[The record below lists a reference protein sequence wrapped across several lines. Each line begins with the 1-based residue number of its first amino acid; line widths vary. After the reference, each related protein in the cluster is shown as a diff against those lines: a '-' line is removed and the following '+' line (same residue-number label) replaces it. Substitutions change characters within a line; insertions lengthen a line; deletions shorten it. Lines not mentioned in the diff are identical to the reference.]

1 MIPVSFLC
9 ICIAANS
16 PAQEGPTLPVPRKEL
31 PALHQPE
38 YDLDIQLDL
47 DRHTA
52 LVQQRVTWTN
62 THSLAATELVFN
74 AHSHFELPDKD
85 IGLMAKTVEILRM
98 NPSDVLGFKGPACE
112 VKRTLLLGA
121 PLAPRDTSGT
131 SGHPLALDAAEVPF
145 HFAPDNCSALV
156 IPLPSPVH
164 QGETVVV
171 QIDFVMHLPQKQGRW
186 GQWNGVTFLSNWQPV
201 VAFYDD
207 HGWHPTPFVPWH
219 QPFFNEAGLY
229 NVRVTL
235 PADQKI
241 ACTGSIVRTESV
253 RDGLQRVTIVTSCA
267 RDFAFLCSTRY
278 CEYVAQNGP
287 VKVRCMAFPEHEH
300 HAREMARHAGDA
312 IAAYSRWF
320 GPYPYPEF
328 TIAESYFGW
337 NGNECA
343 GLVMIDERVF
353 ALPHL
358 ADGFVEYLISHE
370 TCHQWWYNVV
380 GTNGY
385 GETWMDEALAT
396 YFSHRLLDIKHGKNN
411 HMLTFPKGLE
421 WLPNIDRETYRLY
434 GLYGTLGRNEQCPT
448 IQDMP
453 NFKHVVSLFSMCY
466 DRGSKVVGMIENR
479 LGETAFLDFM
489 RGIYHR
495 YYFRILRV
503 ADFQRELEDY
513 TGQSW
518 QEFFKHW
525 LYSADLTDWSV
536 ERVKIDE
543 VCALGSKQSSAAPA
557 ASGKGTACKATILLH
572 QKAEYSE
579 QTVLGI
585 RLDKGSGYQIRIPI
599 IPQAGK
605 LEIDDPHAQVE
616 TLPDNRVKVEV
627 ILPCQPTQIA
637 VDPDQVLVDRN
648 PANNYWK
655 PQFHFRATPLYTLLD
670 ETDITTSYD
679 RWNVTVGPW
688 LYGAAYA
695 DPWYARSPMA
705 GVRLGAYR
713 TQEFNGG
720 VYAAYRSDFNDIVG
734 GIDGLWDHWP
744 IPHTQVGFNAER
756 ALTAGDENLDYSRAT
771 VFGRYVFQYG
781 DSLYLPPMQHVE
793 GFASVVENPLPPTYQ
808 PEPGAEH
815 LSQATTFG
823 VHYHI
828 DYLTPYW
835 YPEGGFRF
843 DATYAT
849 GVAALGSHDAFN
861 EVDGQISFVK
871 GLPDG
876 LGWFS
881 HTKIAARAFAGIGFP
896 DRGEYFALGG
906 STLFRGFDIRQR
918 QGNFVWV
925 GSVEWRFPFAEH
937 LTWDCFDHTV
947 GVRNIYGAAF
957 YDAGDAYVLGKSVG
971 PVAHALGG
979 GLRLDVAWFS
989 FVERTTLRLDI
1000 AKTVNSTAPTQVW
1013 FGLQVPF

>member
-1 MIPVSFLC
+1 MVSASLLRVLQRLGLWFPVLLACVFISDV
-9 ICIAANS
+9 AS
-16 PAQEGPTLPVPRKEL
+16 AQETPTLPPPRRDA
-31 PALHQPE
+31 PDHHQPE
-38 YDLDIQLDL
+38 YNLDIQLDIAG
-47 DRHTA
+47 HTA
-52 LVQQRVTWTN
+52 LVTQRVTWTN
-62 THSLAATELVFN
+62 THSVAASELVFN
-74 AHSHFELPDKD
+74 AHSHYEVPDKD
-85 IGLMAKTVEILRM
+85 IGLMAKTVELLRL
-98 NPSDVLGFKGPACE
+98 NPSDVLGSKGPACE
-112 VKRTLLLGA
+112 IKRTTVEG
-121 PLAPRDTSGT
+121 
-131 SGHPLALDAAEVPF
+131 AEVPF
-145 HFAPDNCSALV
+145 HFEPDNNTALV
-156 IPLPSPVH
+156 IPLPRPVRP
-164 QGETVVV
+164 GEMVKAEV
-171 QIDFVMHLPQKQGRW
+171 DFVMHLPQKQGRW

-201 VAFYDD
+201 LAFYDD

-219 QPFFNEAGLY
+219 QPFFNEAALY
-229 NVRVTL
+229 TVHVTL

-241 ACTGSIVRTESV
+241 ACTGSVVKSRVIGN
-253 RDGLQRVTIVTSCA
+253 GLQEVTIAVSCA
-267 RDFAFLCSTRY
+267 RDFAFLCSPRY
-278 CEYVAQNGP
+278 CEYAGQIGA

-300 HAREMARHAGDA
+300 YAREIVRHASEA
-312 IAAYSRWF
+312 IEVYSRWF

-328 TIAESYFGW
+328 TVVESYFGW

-358 ADGFVEYLISHE
+358 AGGFVDSLISHE

-385 GETWMDEALAT
+385 AETWMDEALAT

-411 HMLTFPKGLE
+411 QMLTLPKGLE
-421 WLPNIDRETYRLY
+421 WLPNIDRETYRYY

-448 IQDMP
+448 VQDMP
-453 NFKHVVSLFSMCY
+453 NFKHVITLFSMCY
-466 DRGSKVVGMIENR
+466 DRGSKVMGMIENR
-479 LGETAFLDFM
+479 LGEIAFLDFM
-489 RGIYHR
+489 RRIYHR
-495 YYFRILRV
+495 YYFRVIRV
-503 ADFQRELEDY
+503 ADFQRELEEY

-518 QEFFKHW
+518 QEFFQHW
-525 LYSADLTDWSV
+525 LYSADMTDWSIEKV
-536 ERVKIDE
+536 RIDE
-543 VCALGSKQSSAAPA
+543 LCQPGDKQPAKSDGKAPY
-557 ASGKGTACKATILLH
+557 KATILLH
-572 QKAEYSE
+572 QKAEYNE
-579 QTVLGI
+579 QTTLGI
-585 RLDKGSGYQIRIPI
+585 RLDDSSGYQIRIPI

-605 LEIDDPHAQVE
+605 IELDDPRARVE
-616 TLPDNRVKVEV
+616 SLPDNRVKVEV
-627 ILPCQPTQIA
+627 ILPCEPTQIA

-655 PQFHFRATPLYTLLD
+655 SQVRFRGTFLYSLVD
-670 ETDITTSYD
+670 ETDLTTAYD
-679 RWNVTVGPW
+679 RWNITFGPW

-720 VYAAYRSDFNDIVG
+720 VYAAYRTDFNDIVA

-744 IPHTQVGFNAER
+744 LPHTQVGFNAER
-756 ALTAGDENLDYSRAT
+756 ALTSGDDNLQYSRASI
-771 VFGRYVFQYG
+771 FGRYVIQYG
-781 DSLYLPPMQHVE
+781 DSLYLPPIQHVE
-793 GFASVVENPLPPTYQ
+793 AFGSITENPLPPTYQ
-808 PEPGAEH
+808 PVPGAEH
-815 LSQATTFG
+815 IDQTTTFG

-849 GVAALGSHDAFN
+849 GAALLGSQESFN

-906 STLFRGFDIRQR
+906 GTLFRGYDVRQR

-925 GSVEWRFPFAEH
+925 GSLEWRFPFAEH

-957 YDAGDAYVLGKSVG
+957 YDAGDAYVLGHSLGSVAQA
-971 PVAHALGG
+971 VGG

-989 FVERTTLRLDI
+989 FVERTTLRLDV
-1000 AKTVNSTAPTQVW
+1000 AKTVNDNTPVQVW